1 MRLRPEKA
9 ELFARFLQACCRP
22 GAVLEVYEG
31 KTYLV
36 AWVAGRE
43 EDWKLWI
50 YRDGRGWKEARLLH
64 INFLGGRTWWNIPPE
79 PGEAEPP
86 PWFYLKREA
95 SSPSPEAWE
104 RFLEA
109 LRPTLRA
116 LMREARPEVQG
127 DTLLLCFPEHKAF
140 HFRKAREQEKLLL
153 PLARAHFG
161 VERVE
166 AVLERRRDAGLLYP
180 RMDGD
185 GSGGLRR

>member
-9 ELFARFLQACCRP
+9 SLLVRFLQACHRP
-22 GAVLEVYEG
+22 GAVLEVYDG
-31 KTYLV
+31 RAYLV
-36 AWVAGRE
+36 AWTADRE

-50 YRDGRGWKEARLLH
+50 YRDGGGWKEARLLH

-86 PWFYLKREA
+86 PWFYLEGEA
-95 SSPSPEAWE
+95 SSRKEVGLSPDPEAWGS
-104 RFLEA
+104 FLEA

-116 LMREARPEVQG
+116 SVREARPEVRG

-140 HFRKAREQEKLLL
+140 HFRKAREQERLLL
-153 PLARAHFG
+153 PLAQAHFG

-166 AVLERRRDAGLLYP
+166 IALERRRDAGL
-180 RMDGD
+180 
-185 GSGGLRR
+185 

>member
-50 YRDGRGWKEARLLH
+50 YRDGGSWKEARLLH
-64 INFLGGRTWWNIPPE
+64 INFLGGRTWWSLPPD

-86 PWFYLKREA
+86 AWFYLKREA
-95 SSPSPEAWE
+95 SSPSPKAWE

-109 LRPTLRA
+109 LRPTLRVFV
-116 LMREARPEVQG
+116 REARPEVQG

-166 AVLERRRDAGLLYP
+166 AVLERRRDAGL
-180 RMDGD
+180 
-185 GSGGLRR
+185 